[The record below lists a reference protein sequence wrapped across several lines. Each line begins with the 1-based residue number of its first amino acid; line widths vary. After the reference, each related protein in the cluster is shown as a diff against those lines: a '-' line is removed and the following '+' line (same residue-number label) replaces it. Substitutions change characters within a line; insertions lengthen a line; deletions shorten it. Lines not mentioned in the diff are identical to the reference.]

1 MSGPITSGCDSS
13 GSWIDRTNM
22 ADTAVGAGYH
32 LPPDLTDLCLTNN
45 RLTSLDG
52 LANVPRLHRLV
63 LRQNA
68 LTSVPDLSSF
78 PLLEEVDLYI
88 NQIATIP
95 PNAFRAC
102 TALRKL
108 DLSFNALRDLS
119 QLPVASL
126 PNLTELYLIS
136 NKIKAIG
143 AALHSMPHLT
153 FLELGDNR
161 IRVMEGLD
169 NLPAL
174 TSLWLGRNKI
184 AAIDGLHNL
193 PHLQILSLQSNRITQ
208 IPDMS
213 HLAPSLTELYLSH
226 NGIEAMGHG
235 LSALRNLRVLDLSG
249 NQIVVVEGV
258 EHLVALEEFWANDN
272 MIESLE
278 AVGEALEGAAGIET
292 VYLEGNPCAKSDG
305 YMHDALRLLPD
316 SLSQL
321 DALPVPHVRKIIEKR
336 AAEAALNIPATVET
350 LAPEAAT

>member
-1 MSGPITSGCDSS
+1 MSGAITSGCDSE

-22 ADTAVGAGYH
+22 ADTAVAAGYD

-52 LANVPRLHRLV
+52 LANVPRLQRLV
-63 LRQNA
+63 LRQNS
-68 LTSVPDLSSF
+68 LTSVPDLSPF
-78 PLLEEVDLYI
+78 PLLEEVDFYI
-88 NQIATIP
+88 NEISTIA
-95 PNAFRAC
+95 PNAFDAC

-108 DLSFNALRDLS
+108 DLSFNALRDLA
-119 QLPVASL
+119 QVPVAAL
-126 PNLTELYLIS
+126 GNLTELYLIS

-143 AALHSMPHLT
+143 SALHSMPRLT

-169 NLPAL
+169 KLPAL

-184 AAIDGLHNL
+184 AVIEGLDNL
-193 PHLQILSLQSNRITQ
+193 PHLDILSLQSNRITE

-213 HLAPSLTELYLSH
+213 NLAASLTELYLSH
-226 NGIEAMGHG
+226 NGIEAMGSG
-235 LSALRNLRVLDLSG
+235 LSALRNLRLLDLSG

-258 EHLVALEEFWANDN
+258 EELVALEEFWANDN
-272 MIESLE
+272 KIESLE
-278 AVGEALEGAAGIET
+278 AVSEALEGAAGLRT
-292 VYLEGNPCAKSDG
+292 VYLEGNPCAKGEG
-305 YMHDALRLLPD
+305 YMQEALRLLPD

-321 DALPVPHVRKIIEKR
+321 DALPVPNVRKEIEKR
-336 AAEAALNIPATVET
+336 AAVAALNTPATVET